1 MTLVWFEGQH
11 ISLEECAQR
20 GIALEVRQYH
30 AEGCWSQ
37 WHSIDHARAMRKA
50 RVRVYGGW
58 HLYEFRA
65 VAQ

>member
-1 MTLVWFEGQH
+1 MTGIRLDGQH

-30 AEGCWSQ
+30 ADGCWSQ
-37 WHSIDHARAMRKA
+37 WHAIDYARAIRKA
-50 RVRVYGGW
+50 GVRVYGGW
-58 HLYEFRA
+58 HPYEFRA